1 MHTPRAVKKSMVE
14 TLADCVPRE
23 QRGRAVPGGSCS
35 YRAAAYG
42 VLPYSLTVYTTCSKG
57 ADLVADTSR
66 AAKPTHARTE
76 LQKDIFILK
85 QLVTKDFK
93 LKYRRSFLGVAWSV
107 LNPLLMMIVMAI
119 VFTTIFAQGRNGSVT
134 PEMYPLYL
142 IVGNI
147 TFTVMSDSTS
157 QAMGSIIWASSLLK
171 KVKVHR
177 FVFPVQ
183 KVLFSLVNFA
193 FSLIAVA
200 IVMLW
205 FHIIPTWHLIL
216 LPVCLVLLMF
226 FCMGLGLLLS
236 AASVFFRDV
245 MHLWSVILTAWTYFT
260 PIFWTTDFIGK
271 MPHILQILMYA
282 NPMYNYLQFMRDIFL
297 FQTCPTT
304 TVLAYCV
311 GWAVFAMVVGYAAFH
326 KNEHK
331 FILYI

>member
-1 MHTPRAVKKSMVE
+1 M
-14 TLADCVPRE
+14 
-23 QRGRAVPGGSCS
+23 
-35 YRAAAYG
+35 
-42 VLPYSLTVYTTCSKG
+42 
-57 ADLVADTSR
+57 ADTSS
-66 AAKPTHARTE
+66 KSTSTHAKTE

-85 QLVTKDFK
+85 QLVGKDFK
-93 LKYRRSFLGVAWSV
+93 IKYRRSFLGVAWSV
-107 LNPLLMMIVMAI
+107 LNPLLMMVVMAI

-142 IVGNI
+142 IVGNV
-147 TFTVMSDSTS
+147 TFAVMSDSTS
-157 QAMGSIIWASSLLK
+157 QALSSIVYASSLLK

-205 FHIIPTWHLIL
+205 FHVVPTWHLLL

-236 AASVFFRDV
+236 AATVFFRDV
-245 MHLWSVILTAWTYFT
+245 MHLWSVVITAWTYFT
-260 PIFWTTDFIGK
+260 PIFWTTDYILK
-271 MPHILQILMYA
+271 MPHILRVLMYA

-297 FQTCPTT
+297 FQTCPTP
-304 TVLAYCV
+304 LEFGLCV
-311 GWAVFAMVVGYAAFH
+311 AWAVIAMVIGYAVFH

>member
-1 MHTPRAVKKSMVE
+1 M
-14 TLADCVPRE
+14 
-23 QRGRAVPGGSCS
+23 
-35 YRAAAYG
+35 
-42 VLPYSLTVYTTCSKG
+42 
-57 ADLVADTSR
+57 ADTSSR
-66 AAKPTHARTE
+66 STSTHAKTGF
-76 LQKDIFILK
+76 QKDIFILK
-85 QLVTKDFK
+85 QLVSKDFK
-93 LKYRRSFLGVAWSV
+93 IKYRRSFLGVAWSV

-142 IVGNI
+142 IVGNV
-147 TFTVMSDSTS
+147 TFAVMSDSTS
-157 QAMGSIIWASSLLK
+157 QALSSIIQASSLLK

-205 FHIIPTWHLIL
+205 FRVVPTWHLLL
-216 LPVCLVLLMF
+216 LPVCLILLMF
-226 FCMGLGLLLS
+226 FCMGVGLLLS
-236 AASVFFRDV
+236 AATVFFRDV
-245 MHLWSVILTAWTYFT
+245 MHLWSVVLTAWTYFT
-260 PIFWTTDFIGK
+260 PIFWTTDYILK
-271 MPHILQILMYA
+271 MPHILRVLMYA

-297 FQTCPTT
+297 FQTCPTP
-304 TVLAYCV
+304 LEFGLCV
-311 GWAVFAMVVGYAAFH
+311 AWAVIAMAIGYTVFH

>member
-1 MHTPRAVKKSMVE
+1 M
-14 TLADCVPRE
+14 
-23 QRGRAVPGGSCS
+23 
-35 YRAAAYG
+35 
-42 VLPYSLTVYTTCSKG
+42 
-57 ADLVADTSR
+57 ADTSS
-66 AAKPTHARTE
+66 KSTSTHAKTE

-85 QLVTKDFK
+85 QLVGKDFK
-93 LKYRRSFLGVAWSV
+93 IKYRRSFLGVAWSV

-119 VFTTIFAQGRNGSVT
+119 VFTTIFAQGRNGSIT

-142 IVGNI
+142 IVGNV

-157 QAMGSIIWASSLLK
+157 QALSSIIHASSLLK

-205 FHIIPTWHLIL
+205 FHVVPTWHLLL
-216 LPVCLVLLMF
+216 LPVCLILLMF

-236 AASVFFRDV
+236 AATVFFRDV
-245 MHLWSVILTAWTYFT
+245 MHLWSVVLTAWTYFT
-260 PIFWTTDFIGK
+260 PIFWTTDYILK
-271 MPHILQILMYA
+271 MPHILRVLMYA

-297 FQTCPTT
+297 FQTCPTP
-304 TVLAYCV
+304 LEFGLCV
-311 GWAVFAMVVGYAAFH
+311 AWAVIAMAIGYTVFH

>member
-1 MHTPRAVKKSMVE
+1 M
-14 TLADCVPRE
+14 
-23 QRGRAVPGGSCS
+23 
-35 YRAAAYG
+35 
-42 VLPYSLTVYTTCSKG
+42 
-57 ADLVADTSR
+57 ADTSS
-66 AAKPTHARTE
+66 ASTSTHAKTE

-85 QLVTKDFK
+85 QLVGKDFK
-93 LKYRRSFLGVAWSV
+93 IKYRRSFLGVVWSV

-142 IVGNI
+142 IVGNV
-147 TFTVMSDSTS
+147 TFAVMSDSTS
-157 QAMGSIIWASSLLK
+157 QALSSIVYASSLLK

-205 FHIIPTWHLIL
+205 FHVVPTWHLLL
-216 LPVCLVLLMF
+216 LPVCLILLMF

-236 AASVFFRDV
+236 AATVFFRDV
-245 MHLWSVILTAWTYFT
+245 MHLWSVVITAWTYFT
-260 PIFWTTDFIGK
+260 PIFWTTDYILK
-271 MPHILQILMYA
+271 MPHILRVLMYA

-297 FQTCPTT
+297 FQTCPTP
-304 TVLAYCV
+304 LEFGLCV
-311 GWAVFAMVVGYAAFH
+311 AWAVIAMAIGYAVFH

>member
-1 MHTPRAVKKSMVE
+1 M
-14 TLADCVPRE
+14 
-23 QRGRAVPGGSCS
+23 
-35 YRAAAYG
+35 
-42 VLPYSLTVYTTCSKG
+42 
-57 ADLVADTSR
+57 ADTSS
-66 AAKPTHARTE
+66 KSTSTHAKTE

-85 QLVTKDFK
+85 QLVGKDFK
-93 LKYRRSFLGVAWSV
+93 IKYRRSFLGVAWSV

-142 IVGNI
+142 IVGNV
-147 TFTVMSDSTS
+147 TFAVMSDSTS
-157 QAMGSIIWASSLLK
+157 QALSSIIQASSLLK

-205 FHIIPTWHLIL
+205 FHVVPTWHLLL
-216 LPVCLVLLMF
+216 LPVCLILLMF

-236 AASVFFRDV
+236 AATVFFRDV
-245 MHLWSVILTAWTYFT
+245 MHLWSVVLTAWTYFT
-260 PIFWTTDFIGK
+260 PIFWTTDFILK
-271 MPHILQILMYA
+271 MPHILRVLMYA

-297 FQTCPTT
+297 FQTCPTP
-304 TVLAYCV
+304 LEFGLCV
-311 GWAVFAMVVGYAAFH
+311 AWAVIAMAIGYTVFH

>member
-1 MHTPRAVKKSMVE
+1 M
-14 TLADCVPRE
+14 
-23 QRGRAVPGGSCS
+23 
-35 YRAAAYG
+35 
-42 VLPYSLTVYTTCSKG
+42 
-57 ADLVADTSR
+57 ADTSSR
-66 AAKPTHARTE
+66 STSTHAKTGF
-76 LQKDIFILK
+76 QKDIFILK
-85 QLVTKDFK
+85 QLVGKDFK
-93 LKYRRSFLGVAWSV
+93 IKYRRSFLGVAWSV

-142 IVGNI
+142 IVGNV
-147 TFTVMSDSTS
+147 TFAVMSDSTS
-157 QAMGSIIWASSLLK
+157 QALSSIIQASSLLK

-205 FHIIPTWHLIL
+205 FHVVPTWHLLL
-216 LPVCLVLLMF
+216 LPVCLILLMF
-226 FCMGLGLLLS
+226 FCMGVGLLLS
-236 AASVFFRDV
+236 AATVFFRDV
-245 MHLWSVILTAWTYFT
+245 MHLWSVVLTAWTYFT
-260 PIFWTTDFIGK
+260 PIFWTTDYILK
-271 MPHILQILMYA
+271 MPQILRVLMYA

-297 FQTCPTT
+297 FQTCPTP
-304 TVLAYCV
+304 LEFGLCV
-311 GWAVFAMVVGYAAFH
+311 AWAVIAMAIGYTVFH

>member
-1 MHTPRAVKKSMVE
+1 M
-14 TLADCVPRE
+14 
-23 QRGRAVPGGSCS
+23 
-35 YRAAAYG
+35 
-42 VLPYSLTVYTTCSKG
+42 
-57 ADLVADTSR
+57 ADTSSR
-66 AAKPTHARTE
+66 STSTHAKTGF
-76 LQKDIFILK
+76 QKDVFILK
-85 QLVTKDFK
+85 QLVGKDFK
-93 LKYRRSFLGVAWSV
+93 IKYRRSFLGVAWSV

-142 IVGNI
+142 IVGNV
-147 TFTVMSDSTS
+147 TFAVMSDSTS
-157 QAMGSIIWASSLLK
+157 QALSSIIHASSLLK

-205 FHIIPTWHLIL
+205 FHVVPTWHLLL
-216 LPVCLVLLMF
+216 LPVCLILLMF
-226 FCMGLGLLLS
+226 FCMGVGLLLS
-236 AASVFFRDV
+236 AATVFFRDV
-245 MHLWSVILTAWTYFT
+245 MHLWSVVLTAWTYFT
-260 PIFWTTDFIGK
+260 PIFWTTDYILK
-271 MPHILQILMYA
+271 MPHILRVLMYA

-297 FQTCPTT
+297 FQTCPTP
-304 TVLAYCV
+304 LEFGLCV
-311 GWAVFAMVVGYAAFH
+311 AWAVIAIAIGYTVFH

>member
-1 MHTPRAVKKSMVE
+1 M
-14 TLADCVPRE
+14 
-23 QRGRAVPGGSCS
+23 
-35 YRAAAYG
+35 
-42 VLPYSLTVYTTCSKG
+42 
-57 ADLVADTSR
+57 ADTSSTSTS
-66 AAKPTHARTE
+66 THAKTE

-85 QLVTKDFK
+85 QLVGKDFK
-93 LKYRRSFLGVAWSV
+93 IKYRRSFLGVAWSV

-142 IVGNI
+142 IVGNV
-147 TFTVMSDSTS
+147 TFAVMSDSTS
-157 QAMGSIIWASSLLK
+157 QALSSIVYASSLLK

-205 FHIIPTWHLIL
+205 FHVVPTWHLLL
-216 LPVCLVLLMF
+216 LPVCLILLMF

-236 AASVFFRDV
+236 AATVFFRDV
-245 MHLWSVILTAWTYFT
+245 MHLWSVVITAWTYFT
-260 PIFWTTDFIGK
+260 PIFWTTDYILK
-271 MPHILQILMYA
+271 MPHILRVLMYA

-297 FQTCPTT
+297 FQTCPTP
-304 TVLAYCV
+304 LEFGLCV
-311 GWAVFAMVVGYAAFH
+311 AWAVIAMVIGYAVFH